1 MTSPACAK
9 RRDVNKSA
17 KAAKQNIQMI
27 MPERLNT
34 MFDDIAASAT
44 PKSRAIYDV
53 AGTKIELAEIMTMAA
68 VIISI
73 QLI

>member
-1 MTSPACAK
+1 M
-9 RRDVNKSA
+9 
-17 KAAKQNIQMI
+17 QII

-53 AGTKIELAEIMTMAA
+53 AGTKIEFAEIMMMAA
-68 VIISI
+68 VIISV